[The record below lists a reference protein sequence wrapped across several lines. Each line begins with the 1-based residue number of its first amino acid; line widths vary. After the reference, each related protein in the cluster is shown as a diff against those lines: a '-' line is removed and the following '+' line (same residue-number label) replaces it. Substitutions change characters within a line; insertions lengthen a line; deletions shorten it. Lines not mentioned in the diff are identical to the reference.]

1 MKFLGLIP
9 TDEWLKS
16 IARFFESPVQGDR
29 VNINPAHGKGY
40 IEVQKVEEGIDLVLT
55 DVVLNKNICIH
66 RDKSDNKGIT
76 IKYLIHTATS
86 FLIVKDGDE
95 KTTIMDGIYVSTSHS
110 FDTNYIKAG
119 YRFQVLSVI
128 LSSDWIQKHH
138 NDNSLILNCNTI
150 EQPFFIFEKIS
161 PTIEQMAKKLFVI
174 CESDSLYKSL
184 LFNSSAT
191 ELLAKTFSL
200 FDYRKNTSLKEV
212 VKNQQ
217 DINLLFEI
225 RKRLTV
231 NLENGCPTIQSLSEE
246 FGISPTKLKT
256 NFKIV
261 FGKPIFQYFQQERM
275 EVAKKLI
282 ESGSCSIS
290 EAGYKVGYTNLSK
303 FSSAYRKQF
312 GFTPKETQLT

>member
-9 TDEWLKS
+9 TNEWLKS
-16 IARFFESPVQGDR
+16 IAQFFESPIEGNR
-29 VNINPAHGKGY
+29 VNISPIHGKGY
-40 IEVQKVEEGIDLVLT
+40 IEVQKIEEGIDLVLT

-76 IKYLIHTATS
+76 IKYLIHTPTS
-86 FLIVKDGDE
+86 FLVVKDGNE
-95 KTTIMDGIYVSTSHS
+95 KMTIMDGIYVSTSHS

-128 LSSDWIQKHH
+128 LSSDWIQRRH
-138 NDNSLILNCNTI
+138 NDNSLILNSNTI
-150 EQPFFIFEKIS
+150 KHPFFIFEKIS
-161 PTIEQMAKKLFVI
+161 PNIEQLAKKLFVI
-174 CESDSLYKSL
+174 NESDSLYKDL
-184 LFNSSAT
+184 LFNSSAA

-200 FDYRKNTSLKEV
+200 FDYRKNTPLKEV
-212 VKNQQ
+212 VKNQY

-225 RKRLTV
+225 REKLTV
-231 NLENGCPTIQSLSEE
+231 NLEYGCPTIQSLSEE

-275 EVAKKLI
+275 ELAKKMI
-282 ESGSCSIS
+282 ESGNSI
-290 EAGYKVGYTNLSK
+290 ADVGYKIGYNNLSK
-303 FSSAYRKQF
+303 FSSAYKKQF
-312 GFTPKETQLT
+312 GFNPKETLLT